1 MDDATYSYTNHTGDV
16 KEVSLKYEEY
26 FYPAI
31 FNNFA
36 ARMDWAASGE
46 GNRNPVVVVNGSK
59 GFEIIET
66 DAAAGE
72 VVGLDAS
79 GTYDPE
85 DDGLIYRWWVMPEA
99 DTYEGEAVVSGAS
112 SEVASVEIPA
122 DAAGKSIHV
131 ICEVKDNGTPE
142 LTSYR
147 RVIINVR

>member
-1 MDDATYSYTNHTGDV
+1 M
-16 KEVSLKYEEY
+16 
-26 FYPAI
+26 
-31 FNNFA
+31 
-36 ARMDWAASGE
+36 
-46 GNRNPVVVVNGSK
+46 NGSK
-59 GFEIIET
+59 GFEIVET

-79 GTYDPE
+79 ATYDPE

-99 DTYEGEAVVSGAS
+99 GTYEGGIVVSGAS

-122 DAAGKSIHV
+122 DAAGKNIHV